1 MAKNKRTRLPTVE
14 EFKNYH
20 VKDTSVPDMWMP
32 ASRADGKE
40 GEWVQ
45 IASETHPI
53 YRSHIDVF
61 GVPEWGSTNTP
72 QGFRPITFFYA
83 KIHPVIDQAD
93 VVKIKITRAV
103 TWK

>member
-1 MAKNKRTRLPTVE
+1 MAKNKRARLPTVE

-72 QGFRPITFFYA
+72 QGFRPRTFFYA